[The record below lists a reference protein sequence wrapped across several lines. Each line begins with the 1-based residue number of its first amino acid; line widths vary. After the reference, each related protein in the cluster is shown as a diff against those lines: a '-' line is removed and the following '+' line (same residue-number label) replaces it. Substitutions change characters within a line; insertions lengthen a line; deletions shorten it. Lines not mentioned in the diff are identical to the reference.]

1 MIRFSPLFF
10 GKVGE
15 GDHAITH
22 ISLVQEG
29 YYPCQG
35 DDDDN
40 KIKINFK

>member
-15 GDHAITH
+15 GDHAIPH

-29 YYPCQG
+29 HYPCED

-40 KIKINFK
+40 KIKTHLK